1 MYPRMT
7 NHQCIAFDAASL
19 SFASAGA
26 LAFVN
31 ECSGPAAP
39 AALSMAFAAR
49 QLAISL
55 PTRLV
60 FLEVLMTR
68 LPIQEFAA
76 CIGLDWADA
85 THAICL
91 QAAGSGTREASMLEH
106 TPEAIDAWARA
117 LRSRFGGQP
126 LAVCLA
132 LTTGPSVAALRTQD
146 FLVLFPVHALTVAQY
161 RQAFTPSRA
170 KDDPSDAELQLE

>member
-1 MYPRMT
+1 MT
-7 NHQCIAFDAASL
+7 NHQCIACDAYEL
-19 SFASAGA
+19 SFESAGA

-31 ECSGPAAP
+31 DCSGPAAP

-49 QLAISL
+49 QRAISL

-60 FLEVLMTR
+60 SLEVIMMR

-76 CIGLDWADA
+76 FIGLDWADA
-85 THAICL
+85 THAIGL
-91 QAAGSGTREASMLEH
+91 QAAGPEPRPPGMLEH

-126 LAVCLA
+126 IAVCL
-132 LTTGPSVAALRTQD
+132 
-146 FLVLFPVHALTVAQY
+146 
-161 RQAFTPSRA
+161 
-170 KDDPSDAELQLE
+170 

>member
-1 MYPRMT
+1 MT
-7 NHQCIAFDAASL
+7 NHQCIAFDAYEL
-19 SFASAGA
+19 SFESAGA

-31 ECSGPAAP
+31 ECSGPAAL
-39 AALSMAFAAR
+39 AALYLAFAER

-60 FLEVLMTR
+60 SLEVIMTR
-68 LPIQEFAA
+68 LPIQEVAA
-76 CIGLDWADA
+76 FIGLDWADA

-91 QAAGSGTREASMLEH
+91 QAAGSNTRESGMLEH

-126 LAVCLA
+126 IAVCLE
-132 LTTGPSVAALRTQD
+132 LTTGPIVSALRTHD
-146 FLVLFPVHALTVAQY
+146 FLVLCPVNALTVAQY

-170 KDDPSDAELQLE
+170 KDDPSDAEIQLE